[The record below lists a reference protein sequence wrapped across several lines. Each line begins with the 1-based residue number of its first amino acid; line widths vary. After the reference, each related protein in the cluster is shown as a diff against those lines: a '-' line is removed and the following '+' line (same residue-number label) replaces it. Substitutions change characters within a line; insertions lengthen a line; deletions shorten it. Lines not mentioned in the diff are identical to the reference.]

1 MPAFNIVFPP
11 FIPHELVADD
21 ATYSEYVNRRKAV
34 FSEFYSC
41 TEAAET
47 KWVGANVVFTE
58 HGRIIEKT
66 EFKNWTYNSTDFKTD
81 L

>member
-21 ATYSEYVNRRKAV
+21 ATYSD
-34 FSEFYSC
+34 C